1 MHPAQA
7 LVDLARSRPATL
19 GAGRLVCIDGPAGS
33 GKTTLAAEVAD
44 RAPEARVLHMDD
56 VYEGW
61 DGLPLVVDQLAR
73 LLRPLAR
80 GEAGCY
86 RRYDWYA
93 GDYAER
99 VVVPGDRGLVLE
111 GVGAGNAGLATHATV
126 LVWVEAPP
134 EVCDARWLARDGEL
148 ARVHGPAWRQAE
160 AALFAREHTRERA
173 DLVISPASNGP
184 R

>member
-93 GDYAER
+93 GRPAEL
-99 VVVPGDRGLVLE
+99 VIVEPGPLLVLE
-111 GVGAGNAGLATHATV
+111 GVGCSPLAHAD
-126 LVWVEAPP
+126 LVTALAWVEAPAD
-134 EVCDARWLARDGEL
+134 ERLRRGIERDGEEM
-148 ARVHGPAWRQAE
+148 RPHWERWQVEE
-160 AALFAREHTRERA
+160 AAVFAREDSRARA
-173 DLVISPASNGP
+173 DLVVDTGGRPAP
-184 R
+184 